1 MSTMLLLS
9 IHCIQCH
16 HFIIWWKG
24 QKTKLTKNAHSV
36 KNQACCH
43 TNNIAISVLD
53 LKGFQSLHGSPLLKL
68 LSIVDL
74 ALNILIEQSDQDSL
88 IELSCQDIIIT
99 EMIEC
104 NIAERGIKMLI
115 FFELL
120 AEQKI

>member
-1 MSTMLLLS
+1 MEGPENQTNKE
-9 IHCIQCH
+9 C
-16 HFIIWWKG
+16 F
-24 QKTKLTKNAHSV
+24 

-53 LKGFQSLHGSPLLKL
+53 LKGFQSLNGSPLLKL